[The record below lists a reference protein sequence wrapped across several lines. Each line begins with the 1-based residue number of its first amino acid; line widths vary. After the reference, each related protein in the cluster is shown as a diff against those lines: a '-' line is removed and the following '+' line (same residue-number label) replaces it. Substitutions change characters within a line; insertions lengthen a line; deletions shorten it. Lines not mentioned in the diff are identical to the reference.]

1 MNHGV
6 DRTAARTTRSGL
18 LKVNRRQL
26 LGGGLALGATTALP
40 GCAQPAV
47 EASRTVD
54 VVLIGGGTMSATM
67 GALLNHL
74 EPGWTIEM
82 FERLDAVALES
93 SNAWHNA
100 GTGHSALCE
109 LNYTPE
115 DEDGNIDVARALRI
129 NESFQI
135 SRQFWASMVRE
146 GLLDEPSTFIRTT
159 PHMSFVWGETNVDFL
174 RRRHEALIEH
184 PLFAGMEFSTDPD
197 QIREWAPLLIE
208 GRDPAQPIAAT
219 WSSLGTDVD
228 FGAITRQFVTHLTEQ
243 ESFALTLSSEVE
255 GLEKNEDGTWKVTYR
270 NLSDGSDPQ
279 AVNARFVFIG
289 GGGAAILLLQE
300 SGIEEAA
307 SYGGFPVGGSWIIN
321 RNPQTAEVYTA
332 KAYGRAES
340 GAPPMSVPH
349 LDTRVIDGERVLM
362 FGPFAT
368 FSTNFLMEGSRL
380 DLLASV
386 TTTNIGPMV
395 HVGLDEFGLVQ
406 YLVGQVMMNQDDRVE
421 ALRAY
426 YPQAVAEDWTF
437 LQAGQ
442 RVQIINRDESGRGD
456 LEFGTEMVVA
466 DDRTIAA
473 LLGASPGGS
482 TAPSIMIDALEE
494 IFPERFSSPEWQERI
509 RELVPSYGIQLNGEP
524 QRLADSWAY
533 TSRMLAL
540 APPPDLGLE
549 QPAEPA
555 EAPEPTDAPELEPAP
570 PVGDSGVPATPRGA
584 VPVQPQPVQPQ
595 PAG

>member
-1 MNHGV
+1 MTDPANGS
-6 DRTAARTTRSGL
+6 AARTTRSGL
-18 LKVNRRQL
+18 LTVNRRQL
-26 LGGGLALGATTALP
+26 LGGGLAVGAAATLP
-40 GCAQPAV
+40 GCARPAV

-54 VVLIGGGTMSATM
+54 VVLIGGGVMSATL
-67 GALLNHL
+67 GALLNRL
-74 EPGWTIEM
+74 EPGWTMEM

-115 DEDGNIDVARALRI
+115 DEQGNIDVARALTI
-129 NESFQI
+129 NEAFQI

-146 GLLDEPSTFIRTT
+146 GLLDDPSSFINVV
-159 PHMSFVWGETNVDFL
+159 PHMSFVWGEDDVDFL
-174 RRRHEALIEH
+174 RRRYDALIEQ
-184 PLFAGMEFSTDPD
+184 PLFAGMEFTTDPER
-197 QIREWAPLLIE
+197 IREWGPLLIE
-208 GRDPAQPIAAT
+208 GRDLAEPLAAT
-219 WSSLGTDVD
+219 WSSLGTDVN
-228 FGAITRQFVTHLTEQ
+228 FGAITRQFVTHLDEQ
-243 ESFALTLSSEVE
+243 DSFALHLSSEVE
-255 GLEKNEDGTWKVTYR
+255 GLEKNEDGTWRVTFR
-270 NLSDGSDPQ
+270 GLAGDADPQ
-279 AVNARFVFIG
+279 AIDARFVFIG
-289 GGGAAILLLQE
+289 AGGAAILLLQE

-307 SYGGFPVGGSWIIN
+307 SYGGFPVGGSWLVN
-321 RNPQTAEVYTA
+321 RDPELARTYTA
-332 KAYGRAES
+332 KAYGKAAS
-340 GAPPMSVPH
+340 GSPPMSVPH

-406 YLVGQVMMNQDDRVE
+406 YLVGEVLMDQEDRVE

-426 YPQAVAEDWTF
+426 YPDAVAEDWVF

-442 RVQIINRDESGRGD
+442 RVQIINRDQSGRGD
-456 LEFGTEMVVA
+456 LEFGTEMVVS

-494 IFPERFSSPEWQERI
+494 IFPERFASPEWQSRI
-509 RELVPSYGIQLNGEP
+509 RELVPSYGTLLNGDP
-524 QRLADSWAY
+524 RALAESWAS
-533 TSRMLAL
+533 TSEILRL
-540 APPPDLGLE
+540 APPPDLGLAALPE
-549 QPAEPA
+549 AAETP
-555 EAPEPTDAPELEPAP
+555 DAPGSLIEPAP
-570 PVGDSGVPATPRGA
+570 DAGRPSAPALP
-584 VPVQPQPVQPQ
+584 

>member
-1 MNHGV
+1 MNDGV
-6 DRTAARTTRSGL
+6 DDKGQRRTRSGL
-18 LKVNRRQL
+18 LKINRRTL
-26 LGGGLALGATTALP
+26 LGGGLAVGAVGAVAAVTRSNGP
-40 GCAQPAV
+40 NV
-47 EASRTVD
+47 EASRSVD

-67 GALLNHL
+67 GALLNRL

-82 FERLDAVALES
+82 FERLDAVARES
-93 SNAWHNA
+93 SDAWHNA

-115 DEDGNIDVARALRI
+115 GEDGTIDVARALTI
-129 NESFQI
+129 NESFQV

-146 GLLDEPSTFIRTT
+146 GLLDEPSTFINAT
-159 PHMSFVWGETNVDFL
+159 PHMSFVWGEEDVDFL
-174 RRRHEALIEH
+174 RRRHEALIQQ
-184 PLFAGMEFSTDPD
+184 PLFAGMEFTTDPER
-197 QIREWAPLLIE
+197 IREWAPLLIE
-208 GRDPAQPIAAT
+208 GRDLSQPIAAT

-228 FGAITRQFVTHLTEQ
+228 FGAITRQFVSHLSEQ
-243 ESFALTLSSEVE
+243 DSFALNLSSEVE
-255 GLEKNEDGTWKVTYR
+255 ALEKNEDGTWKVTYR
-270 NLSDGSDPQ
+270 NTADGSEPQ

-289 GGGAAILLLQE
+289 AGGAAILLLQE

-307 SYGGFPVGGSWIIN
+307 SYGGFPVGGSWLVN
-321 RNPQTAEVYTA
+321 RNPETAAAYTA
-332 KAYGRAES
+332 KAYGKAAS

-349 LDTRVIDGERVLM
+349 LDTRVIEGERVLM

-386 TTTNIGPMV
+386 TTTNVGPMV

-406 YLVGQVMMNQDDRVE
+406 YLVGQVMMDQGDRVE

-456 LEFGTEMVVA
+456 LEFGTEVVVS

-494 IFPERFSSPEWQERI
+494 IFPERFASPEWQARI
-509 RELVPSYGIQLNGEP
+509 RELVPSHGIQLNGDP
-524 QRLADSWAY
+524 QRLAESWAY
-533 TSRMLAL
+533 TSEVLAL
-540 APPPDLGLE
+540 ASPPDLGLE
-549 QPAEPA
+549 PAAPADASEPA
-555 EAPEPTDAPELEPAP
+555 LEPAP
-570 PVGDSGVPATPRGA
+570 EVGSSPVPATPPAA
-584 VPVQPQPVQPQ
+584 VPSQ